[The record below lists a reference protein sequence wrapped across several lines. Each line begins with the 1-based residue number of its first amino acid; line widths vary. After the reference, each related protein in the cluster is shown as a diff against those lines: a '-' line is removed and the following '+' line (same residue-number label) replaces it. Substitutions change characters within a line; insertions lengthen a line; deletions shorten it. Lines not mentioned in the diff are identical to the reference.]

1 MGVLALSA
9 LILAGAGFV
18 LFAQSAP
25 NFKPG
30 QKKVLA
36 DLKLIRDEVLALSS
50 DLAPI
55 RKEDLETLSSKETGS
70 SVKKRFVSNYKGIFV
85 TIFDEHAVA
94 YYCRRYLSNKSDAL
108 IFAKTTRHE
117 FFYWLRNGVCEI
129 MVDEQQLGKYDEA
142 SGVLAGARTSKPI
155 ARLEKKPSENSGG
168 VLFIQDRQIA
178 RLAPPKPNAK
188 DVLSRRVFEF
198 VQNELSPE
206 EEAIVLAIAILE
218 MVRHKGVLS

>member
-36 DLKLIRDEVLALSS
+36 DLKLIRDEVLAISS
-50 DLAPI
+50 ELAPI
-55 RKEDLETLSSKETGS
+55 RKEDLETLSSKETAL

-117 FFYWLRNGVCEI
+117 FFYWLRSGVCEI
-129 MVDEQQLGKYDEA
+129 VVDEQQLGKYDQV
-142 SGVLAGARTSKPI
+142 SGILTGARTNKTI
-155 ARLEKKPSENSGG
+155 AKLEKNAAENTGG

-178 RLAPPKPNAK
+178 RLAPLKPNAK

-198 VQNELSPE
+198 VKNDLSPE

-218 MVRHKGVLS
+218 MIRHKGALS